1 MDGHLSDLG
10 HVLWFQSESQLPT
23 FVFKIRA
30 LRHSPSWPLEKNA
43 EAGNV
48 LNRGEKRLRV
58 RNREC
63 SAALALM
70 AE

>member
-30 LRHSPSWPLEKNA
+30 LRHSPSRPLEKNA

-58 RNREC
+58 RNRES